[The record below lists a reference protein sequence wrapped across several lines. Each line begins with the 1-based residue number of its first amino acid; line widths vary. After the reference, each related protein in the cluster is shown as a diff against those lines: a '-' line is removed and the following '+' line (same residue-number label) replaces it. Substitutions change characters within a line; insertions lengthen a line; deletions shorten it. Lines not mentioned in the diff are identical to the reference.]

1 VKVRHLVWLRR
12 ITQILFLCF
21 FLYLLIVSRLSQDIY
36 LNYSLALSTDQD
48 LRLEQPATFFFQLDP
63 LVGISSLLSG
73 QTLIKGF
80 LWGAGIVV
88 LSMLLGRVF
97 CGFLCPLGTLHHAV
111 GTTKPAL
118 KGSRMVQAN
127 QKTSCQRLKYFLL
140 IFMLAGALLG
150 LNMAGLLDPIA
161 LLFRSIA
168 LAVLPGFGTALR
180 AVFDALAASDF
191 KMLSMLSYAGEV
203 LVSPVFGYTHQA
215 YQTGWFIG
223 LIFLVILFLNRI
235 RPRFWCRILC
245 PLGALLGIFSR
256 FSVLKLEKYPEKC
269 TRCNLCT
276 KHCQG
281 AASPKPD
288 EDWETAEC
296 LMCFNCYNVCPE
308 DALAFKFNWTFKLN
322 RQPDIGKRAILGGLL
337 AGVAIPFMGR
347 LDGQIDKV
355 SDPRLIRP
363 PGSLPEESFLELC
376 HRCGLCMK
384 VCPTNV
390 INPTLAEAG
399 MAGFWTPHLIM
410 TQGYC
415 EYTCTL
421 CGSVCPPGAI
431 REMGVKEKINQPV
444 KIGSAYLD
452 RGRCLPWSGNAPC
465 IVCQEV
471 CPTSPKAIYVK
482 KDMVTAPAGKK
493 LEVQLPY
500 VDLQKCI
507 GCGICENKCPVRGLP
522 AIRTIAAG
530 ESRSLKNQILL

>member
-12 ITQILFLCF
+12 ISQILFLCF
-21 FLYLLIVSRLSQDIY
+21 FLYLLIVSRLPQDIY
-36 LNYSLALSTDQD
+36 LNYSLAFSMDQD

-73 QTLIKGF
+73 QILIKGF

-88 LSMLLGRVF
+88 LSMFLGRVF

-127 QKTSCQRLKYFLL
+127 QKTSHRRLKYFLL

-150 LNMAGLLDPIA
+150 LNMAGLMDPIA

-168 LAVLPGFGTALR
+168 LAVLPGFGAALR
-180 AVFDALAASDF
+180 AIFDALAASDI
-191 KMLSMLSYAGEV
+191 KMVSMLSYAGEV

-256 FSVLKLEKYPEKC
+256 FSVLKLEKYPENC

-288 EDWETAEC
+288 EDWEAAEC
-296 LMCFNCYNVCPE
+296 LMCFNCDNVCPE
-308 DALAFKFNWTFKLN
+308 DALAFKFNWTFKPN
-322 RQPDIGKRAILGGLL
+322 RQPDIGKRALIGGLL

-347 LDGQIDKV
+347 LDGRIDKI

-363 PGSLPEESFLELC
+363 PGSLPEENFLELC
-376 HRCGLCMK
+376 QRCGLCMK

-421 CGSVCPPGAI
+421 CGSVCPTGAI

-444 KIGSAYLD
+444 KIGSAYID
-452 RGRCLPWSGNAPC
+452 RGRCLPWSANAPC

-471 CPTSPKAIYVK
+471 CPTSPKAIYVRN
-482 KDMVTAPAGKK
+482 DMVTAPAGKK
-493 LEVQLPY
+493 LKVQLPY
-500 VDLQKCI
+500 VDLQKCV

-530 ESRSLKNQILL
+530 ESRSLRNQILL

>member
-1 VKVRHLVWLRR
+1 VRHLVWLRR

-21 FLYLLIVSRLSQDIY
+21 FLYLLIVSRLPQDIY
-36 LNYSLALSTDQD
+36 LNYSLAFSVDQD
-48 LRLEQPATFFFQLDP
+48 LRLEQLATFFFQLDP

-73 QTLIKGF
+73 QILIKGF
-80 LWGAGIVV
+80 LWGVGIVV

-97 CGFLCPLGTLHHAV
+97 CGFLCPLGTLHHTV

-127 QKTSCQRLKYFLL
+127 QKTSSQRLKYFLL

-150 LNMAGLLDPIA
+150 LNMAGLMDPIA

-168 LAVLPGFGTALR
+168 LAVLPGIGTALR
-180 AVFDALAASDF
+180 AIFDALAASDI

-256 FSVLKLEKYPEKC
+256 FSVLKLEKYPENC
-269 TRCNLCT
+269 TLCNLCT

-288 EDWETAEC
+288 EDWEAAEC

-308 DALAFKFNWTFKLN
+308 DALAFKFKWTFKPN
-322 RQPDIGKRAILGGLL
+322 RQPDIGKRALLGGLI
-337 AGVAIPFMGR
+337 AGVSIPFMGR
-347 LDGQIDKV
+347 LDGQIDKI

-376 HRCGLCMK
+376 QRCGLCMK

-415 EYTCTL
+415 EYTCSL
-421 CGSVCPPGAI
+421 CSSVCPTGAI

-444 KIGSAYLD
+444 KIGSAYID

-471 CPTSPKAIYVK
+471 CPTSPKAIYVRN
-482 KDMVTAPAGKK
+482 DMVTAPAGKK
-493 LEVQLPY
+493 LDVQLPY

-530 ESRSLKNQILL
+530 ESRSLRNQILL